1 MTITPFHNNLMT
13 TPDISCVIP
22 TYNDRTNLTRAVESV
37 LAQHNA
43 HVEVI
48 LVDDYSNDETRE
60 FITQLTGRDDRIRS
74 FFLPRNGG
82 QSLARNIGAMLAQ
95 GRFLTF
101 LDQDDEHAEGWYR
114 DTVDHLL
121 ANPDV
126 AALSGHAA
134 VVDIPQRFGID
145 ESDIRVRGLS
155 LVFIN
160 NIVFRRSVFL
170 ASGGFPTSATWR
182 NATAGEDG
190 VYRLALFRHWQF
202 VRCERPAL
210 IHRAKEGGA
219 TVYFLDRNEVRDGQ
233 VVAKEYHEIETNGE
247 LAAAQEAFLVRTSA
261 IAEEIRRCIKPRPEL

>member
-1 MTITPFHNNLMT
+1 MTI
-13 TPDISCVIP
+13 PDISCVIP

-37 LAQHNA
+37 LAQHDVR
-43 HVEVI
+43 VEVI
-48 LVDDYSNDETRE
+48 LVDDYSNAETRE
-60 FITQLTGRDDRIRS
+60 FITQLTARDNRIRNL
-74 FFLPRNGG
+74 FLPRNGG

-101 LDQDDEHAEGWYR
+101 LDQDDEHAAGWYR
-114 DTVDHLL
+114 DAVDHLL
-121 ANPDV
+121 TNPDV
-126 AALSGHAA
+126 GALSGHAA
-134 VVDIPQRFGID
+134 IVDIPQRFGID

-160 NIVFRRSVFL
+160 NIVFRRSIFL

-202 VRCERPAL
+202 VRCERLAL

-233 VVAKEYHEIETNGE
+233 VVAKEYHEIEINGE
-247 LAAAQEAFLVRTSA
+247 LAAAQEAFFA
-261 IAEEIRRCIKPRPEL
+261 QAAEIAEEIQRCIKQQPEL